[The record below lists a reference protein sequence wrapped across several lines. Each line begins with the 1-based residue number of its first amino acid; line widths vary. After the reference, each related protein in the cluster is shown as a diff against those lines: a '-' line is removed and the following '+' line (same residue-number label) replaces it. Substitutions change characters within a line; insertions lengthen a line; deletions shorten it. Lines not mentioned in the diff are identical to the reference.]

1 VVASDQWLS
10 AVRAGARVVTGS
22 VGIDSV
28 AADAGVAD
36 AAHDTP
42 IEHYGEPPAAEA
54 GVRRYNDWA
63 LVELLRGLK
72 TLGQFIDDLPRLSQ
86 FTVDLATREL
96 RSSRTSLMVLENAKL
111 LRILAA
117 RGVPDGVVANTI
129 VRVGEG
135 IAGRVASLGKPMLVD
150 AHAASGEHSDRNYRS
165 DSFIS
170 VPVNGDRRVVGVV
183 NVTEPSRRSSF
194 EAHDLEMLVNI
205 ADSVGSVFH
214 HALRYRE
221 IEELAV
227 RDDLTGLYNR
237 RYLWEFLDAILDRA
251 REQDFPVTLLLFD
264 IDHFKRYNDQ
274 FGHPAGDQVLR
285 EVATLMRQNFRTHDV
300 VCRLGG
306 EEFAVVLWDGR
317 GQQAGSGWQGYPT
330 TAFAFAERLREAT
343 MRHRFGA
350 VNCDGITLSGG
361 LATFPWDGVSR
372 TELLERADEALY
384 RAKRDGRNRVYL
396 YGQSQAS

>member
-1 VVASDQWLS
+1 MAI
-10 AVRAGARVVTGS
+10 GS
-22 VGIDSV
+22 VTT
-28 AADAGVAD
+28 AAAPAD

-42 IEHYGEPPAAEA
+42 GESCRVPPATE
-54 GVRRYNDWA
+54 GVVRRCNDWA
-63 LVELLRGLK
+63 LAELLRGLK
-72 TLGQFIDDLPRLSQ
+72 TLGHFIDDLPRLSQ
-86 FTVDLATREL
+86 FIVDLAAREL
-96 RSSRTSLMVLENAKL
+96 RSSRTSLMVLENAQL

-117 RGVPDGVVANTI
+117 CGVPDSVVANTI

-135 IAGRVASLGKPMLVD
+135 VAGRVASLGKPLFVD
-150 AHAASGEHSDRNYRS
+150 AHAASAEHSDRNYRS

-170 VPVNGDRRVVGVV
+170 VPVNGERRVVGVV
-183 NVTEPSRRSSF
+183 NVTEPARRSSF
-194 EAHDLEMLVNI
+194 EPHDLDMLVNI

-214 HALRYRE
+214 HALRYHE
-221 IEELAV
+221 VEELAI

-237 RYLWEFLDAILDRA
+237 RYLWEFLDAILDRS
-251 REQDFPVTLLLFD
+251 REQNFPVTLLLFD

-285 EVATLMRQNFRTHDV
+285 EVAMLMRQNFRAHDV

-317 GQQAGSGWQGYPT
+317 GRQAGSGWQGYPT
-330 TAFAFAERLREAT
+330 TAFAFAERLREST
-343 MRHRFGA
+343 MKHRFGA

-361 LATFPWDGVSR
+361 LATFPWDGVDR

>member
-1 VVASDQWLS
+1 VAIGTV
-10 AVRAGARVVTGS
+10 AEATRF
-22 VGIDSV
+22 
-28 AADAGVAD
+28 AADVLDDASNGRAPTVAGD
-36 AAHDTP
+36 HQ
-42 IEHYGEPPAAEA
+42 
-54 GVRRYNDWA
+54 VRQYNDWA
-63 LVELLRGLK
+63 LAELLRGLK

-86 FTVDLATREL
+86 FTVDLAAREL
-96 RSSRTSLMVLENAKL
+96 QSSRTSLMVLNNARL

-117 RGVPDGVVANTI
+117 RGVPDGVVANTV

-135 IAGRVASLGKPMLVD
+135 VAGRVASIGKPLLVD
-150 AHAASGEHSDRNYRS
+150 AGAEHTDRNYRS

-183 NVTEPSRRSSF
+183 NVTEPARRCSF
-194 EAHDLEMLVNI
+194 EPRDLELLVNI
-205 ADSVGSVFH
+205 ADSVGGVFH

-221 IEELAV
+221 VEDLAI

-251 REQDFPVTLLLFD
+251 RVQNFPVTLLLFD

-317 GQQAGSGWQGYPT
+317 GEQSGSGWQGYPT

-343 MRHRFGA
+343 MKHRFGA
-350 VNCDGITLSGG
+350 VNCDGVTLSGG
-361 LATFPWDGVSR
+361 LATFPWDGVCR

-396 YGQSQAS
+396 YGQAQGKRG

>member
-1 VVASDQWLS
+1 MAIGTVAE
-10 AVRAGARVVTGS
+10 ATRF
-22 VGIDSV
+22 
-28 AADAGVAD
+28 AADVLDDASNGRAPTVAGD
-36 AAHDTP
+36 HQ
-42 IEHYGEPPAAEA
+42 
-54 GVRRYNDWA
+54 VRQYNDWA
-63 LVELLRGLK
+63 LAELLRGLK

-86 FTVDLATREL
+86 FTVDLAAREL
-96 RSSRTSLMVLENAKL
+96 QSSRTSLMVLNNARL

-117 RGVPDGVVANTI
+117 RGVPDGVVANTV

-135 IAGRVASLGKPMLVD
+135 VAGRVASIGKPLLVD
-150 AHAASGEHSDRNYRS
+150 AGAEHTDRNYRS

-183 NVTEPSRRSSF
+183 NVTEPARRCSF
-194 EAHDLEMLVNI
+194 EPRDLELLVNI
-205 ADSVGSVFH
+205 ADSVGGVFH

-221 IEELAV
+221 VEDLAI

-251 REQDFPVTLLLFD
+251 RGQNFAVTLLLFD

-317 GQQAGSGWQGYPT
+317 GEQSGSGWQGYPT

-343 MRHRFGA
+343 MKHRFGA
-350 VNCDGITLSGG
+350 VNCDGVTLSGG
-361 LATFPWDGVSR
+361 LATFPWDGVCR

-396 YGQSQAS
+396 YGQAQGKRG

>member
-1 VVASDQWLS
+1 MAIGTVAE
-10 AVRAGARVVTGS
+10 ATRF
-22 VGIDSV
+22 
-28 AADAGVAD
+28 AADVLDDASNGRAPTVAGD
-36 AAHDTP
+36 HQ
-42 IEHYGEPPAAEA
+42 
-54 GVRRYNDWA
+54 VRQYNDWA
-63 LVELLRGLK
+63 LAELLRGLK

-86 FTVDLATREL
+86 FTVDLAAREL
-96 RSSRTSLMVLENAKL
+96 QSSRTSLMVLNNARL

-117 RGVPDGVVANTI
+117 RGVPDGVVANTV

-135 IAGRVASLGKPMLVD
+135 VAGRVASIGKPLLVD
-150 AHAASGEHSDRNYRS
+150 AGAEHTDRNYRS

-183 NVTEPSRRSSF
+183 NVTEPARRCSF
-194 EAHDLEMLVNI
+194 EPRDLELLVNI
-205 ADSVGSVFH
+205 ADSVGGVFH

-221 IEELAV
+221 VEDLAI

-251 REQDFPVTLLLFD
+251 RVQNFPVTLLLFD

-317 GQQAGSGWQGYPT
+317 GEQSGSGWQGYPT

-343 MRHRFGA
+343 MKHRFGA
-350 VNCDGITLSGG
+350 VNCDGVTLSGG
-361 LATFPWDGVSR
+361 LATFPWDGVCR

-396 YGQSQAS
+396 YGQAQGKRG